1 MNSPGHRANILK
13 PAYRE
18 IGIGIVAGNPARTD
32 GAGAT
37 YATTFGVIEAS
48 DRRGRPQA
56 PRAAAR
62 RKAAKAAK
70 AARKRKRAK
79 RRGSRAK
86 VARKATASRH
96 HGRGKGERRARKRRG
111 PTARIS
117 V

>member
-37 YATTFGVIEAS
+37 YATTFGVIET
-48 DRRGRPQA
+48 A
-56 PRAAAR
+56 PVAAPAQV
-62 RKAAKAAK
+62 AKTSK
-70 AARKRKRAK
+70 AARKRKRGK

-86 VARKATASRH
+86 VARKASASRH
-96 HGRGKGERRARKRRG
+96 HGRGKGERRAHKRRG